1 MSFWGLVFTEGR
13 QRKEIGQPQSWSA
26 HPPRRGPYPRSR
38 AKTGTRKN
46 TVSQTKVITC
56 PYFIS
61 SSQKQCFP
69 GLEKCHIL
77 LPFPKATAATF
88 HHCTWVTG
96 SLLREDELWDFTFL
110 LPTPRGYTALAK
122 EEGELCKGPLITWGS
137 QTVLI
142 SLVPDLQKLFWS
154 DPKVQKASGYLQLN
168 ENFKHVAPGLPQS
181 IIGAWLAPQKKPSK
195 ST

>member
-1 MSFWGLVFTEGR
+1 MSSWGLVFTEGR
-13 QRKEIGQPQSWSA
+13 QRKEIGQPQSWFA
-26 HPPRRGPYPRSR
+26 HPPRRGLYPRSR

-110 LPTPRGYTALAK
+110 FPTPRGYTALAK
-122 EEGELCKGPLITWGS
+122 GKESYAKGPL
-137 QTVLI
+137 
-142 SLVPDLQKLFWS
+142 SLEAAKLFSFPW
-154 DPKVQKASGYLQLN
+154 YLITKNSFDLI
-168 ENFKHVAPGLPQS
+168 PR
-181 IIGAWLAPQKKPSK
+181 SK
-195 ST
+195 RHQGTYNWMKTLSV